1 VYFYGEQSIISTE
14 SSAVDESDDQ
24 SFYDIVTSNMGGIIA
39 FLTAFAI
46 IGSNNDNNGNNG
58 NNGNNNNDG
67 NDDISATITGT
78 ASTGKYI
85 SGSTN
90 DSVKVYKAD
99 GTGTTSA
106 IFDHRFH
113 LLH

>member
-1 VYFYGEQSIISTE
+1 VYFYGEQSIVSTE

-58 NNGNNNNDG
+58 NNNNDG

-90 DSVKVYKAD
+90 DS
-99 GTGTTSA
+99 
-106 IFDHRFH
+106 IN
-113 LLH
+113 

>member
-1 VYFYGEQSIISTE
+1 
-14 SSAVDESDDQ
+14 
-24 SFYDIVTSNMGGIIA
+24 MGGIIA

-46 IGSNNDNNGNNG
+46 IGSNNDNNG

-90 DSVKVYKAD
+90 DSVKVYTKQDKSVAQ
-99 GTGTTSA
+99 TSK
-106 IFDHRFH
+106 
-113 LLH
+113 